1 MQFVLRMTKPILAMV
16 ALAALSF
23 GCESRDNE
31 TTYVTPTPAP
41 VAPKTEMPPT
51 EAPIGGGPAVKNDDN
66 GPATVSLEGASLRI
80 AEAHCQSAMNCKEIG
95 KGKKA
100 GEWSKCIEDGTTTAN
115 KGLTYDAC
123 PKGIE
128 AMKLSNCLDTI
139 RSSGCTDIMSSVSTM
154 NQCSSDSLCA
164 K

>member
-1 MQFVLRMTKPILAMV
+1 MTKPILAMV
-16 ALAALSF
+16 ALAALSI
-23 GCESRDNE
+23 GCESRENE
-31 TTYVTPTPAP
+31 TTYVTPTPTPAPAP

-51 EAPIGGGPAVKNDDN
+51 EAPIGGGPAVKTEDN
-66 GPATVSLEGASLRI
+66 GPVTVSIEGAALRM

-100 GEWSKCIEDGTTTAN
+100 GEWSKCIEDGTTTST
-115 KGLTYDAC
+115 KGLTYESC
-123 PKGIE
+123 PKGVD

-139 RSSGCTDIMSSVSTM
+139 HSGVCTDIMSSVSTAT
-154 NQCSSDSLCA
+154 QCSNDSLCA